1 MAEETGS
8 PPPAAAEASAG
19 AGKAAPAKKAGIKK
33 LFGRAAQFLLL
44 ALVIQTVAGLMPAVV
59 EVVYS
64 QLIYYYIAR
73 ALSFLNKF
81 VGFSLGEI
89 LLAALAIWFLTWVSW
104 NVRRAY
110 RGDGRI
116 LDVTRLLLLS
126 LTWAFGLV
134 YLIFLLLWGL
144 NFQRLPIAETWD
156 LELRPTNSGELQAIG
171 ARIVEGINQNYKAA
185 SEGQDWARTSAL
197 PLTRQRLNQVI
208 EDAFQKTD
216 SLQEASQG
224 GLGPPKPFYLS
235 QLLSILGFSAIYV
248 PFTGEPTINE
258 LIPPAELPFTIA
270 NQKAHQRG
278 YAREDE
284 ANFVAYVICIN
295 AEDPY
300 VRYSGYL
307 HGVKVLAEIE
317 QADAG
322 RYRDMVAPGP
332 SADLDASRQFWES
345 GRDLDARR
353 VSTRVVQA
361 YLRFNGVAGGID
373 SYDQDVPL
381 IIGYYLKNFRRE

>member
-1 MAEETGS
+1 MAEEA
-8 PPPAAAEASAG
+8 PPPAAPAANAG
-19 AGKAAPAKKAGIKK
+19 AEKAAPAKKTGNMK
-33 LFGRAAQFLLL
+33 LIWRAAQLLL
-44 ALVIQTVAGLMPAVV
+44 IALIIHTVAGLMPAVV

-64 QLIYYYIAR
+64 QLIYYYLVR
-73 ALSFLNKF
+73 GLSFLNKF

-89 LLAALAIWFLTWVSW
+89 ILAGLAIWFATWVTW

-110 RGDGRI
+110 RGESGI
-116 LDVTRLLLLS
+116 VDVAKLLFLS

-134 YLIFLLLWGL
+134 YLIFLIFWGL
-144 NFQRLPIAETWD
+144 NFKRLPIAEAWD
-156 LELRPTNSGELQAIG
+156 LELRPTNSSELQAIG

-185 SEGQDWARTSAL
+185 GEGQDWARSSTL

-208 EDAFQKTD
+208 EDSFQKTD

-235 QLLSILGFSAIYV
+235 QLLSILGFSGIYV
-248 PFTGEPTINE
+248 PFTGEPSINE
-258 LIPPAELPFTIA
+258 SIPPSELPFAIA

-307 HGVKVLAEIE
+307 RGVKVLGEIE
-317 QADAG
+317 NADAG
-322 RYRDMVAPGP
+322 RYRDQVAPGP

-345 GRDLDARR
+345 GRNLDARR
-353 VSTRVVQA
+353 ISSKVVQA
-361 YLRFNGVAGGID
+361 YLRFNGVASGID

>member
-1 MAEETGS
+1 MAEESS
-8 PPPAAAEASAG
+8 PPPAAAAVANAG
-19 AGKAAPAKKAGIKK
+19 AEKAAPAKKTGKVK
-33 LFGRAAQFLLL
+33 LIWRAAQLLL
-44 ALVIQTVAGLMPAVV
+44 IALIIHTVAGLMPAVV

-73 ALSFLNKF
+73 GLSFFNKF

-89 LLAALAIWFLTWVSW
+89 ILAALAIWFVTWVAW

-110 RGDGRI
+110 YGQSGI
-116 LDVTRLLLLS
+116 VDVAKLLFLS

-134 YLIFLLLWGL
+134 YLIFLIFWGL
-144 NFQRLPIAETWD
+144 NFKRSPIAETWD

-185 SEGQDWARTSAL
+185 GEGQDWARTSTL
-197 PLTRQRLNQVI
+197 PLTRQRLYQVI
-208 EDAFQKTD
+208 EDSFQKTD

-235 QLLSILGFSAIYV
+235 HLLSMLGFSGVYV
-248 PFTGEPTINE
+248 PFTGEPSINE
-258 LIPPAELPFTIA
+258 LIPPSELPFAIA

-284 ANFVAYVICIN
+284 ANFIAYVICIN

-307 HGVKVLAEIE
+307 HGVKVLGEIE
-317 QADAG
+317 NADAG

-332 SADLDASRQFWES
+332 SADLDASRQFWEGGRNPAVS
-345 GRDLDARR
+345 GISSKVL
-353 VSTRVVQA
+353 QA
-361 YLRFNGVAGGID
+361 YLRFNGVAAGID

>member
-1 MAEETGS
+1 MAQETES
-8 PPPAAAEASAG
+8 PSPATPEVSAG
-19 AGKAAPAKKAGIKK
+19 AEKAAPVKKTGFGK
-33 LFGRAAQFLLL
+33 LLLKAAQLLL
-44 ALVIQTVAGLMPAVV
+44 IALILQTLAGLMPAII

-73 ALSFLNKF
+73 GLSFLNRF
-81 VGFSLGEI
+81 VSFSLGEV
-89 LLAALAIWFLTWVSW
+89 LLAGLALWFLGWAIWHIRRAVRGDARHLDVIKLLFLRLTWV
-104 NVRRAY
+104 
-110 RGDGRI
+110 
-116 LDVTRLLLLS
+116 
-126 LTWAFGLV
+126 FGLV
-134 YLIFLLLWGL
+134 YLIFLVLWGM

-156 LELRPTNSGELQAIG
+156 LEVRPTNSGELQAIG

-185 SEGQDWARTSAL
+185 SEGQDWSRASTL

-208 EDAFQKTD
+208 EDSFQKTD
-216 SLQEASQG
+216 PLQEASQG
-224 GLGPPKPFYLS
+224 GLGPPKPFYFSRLMS
-235 QLLSILGFSAIYV
+235 NLGFSGIYL
-248 PFTGEPTINE
+248 PFTAEPAINE

-284 ANFVAYVICIN
+284 ANFIAFVICIN
-295 AEDPY
+295 ADDPY

-307 HGVKVLAEIE
+307 HGVRVLGEIE
-317 QADAG
+317 NADAG

-332 SADLDASRQFWES
+332 SADLDASRQFWEN
-345 GRDLDARR
+345 GRNPDVR
-353 VSTRVVQA
+353 VLSSKVVQA

-373 SYDQDVPL
+373 SYNQDLPL